1 MHRHLLCSLNGSKE
15 TIMRILVIDDD
26 EVFCRLL
33 VEILEEIGIEA
44 VCKTNGLDA
53 YEMLTRDPY
62 DLCIIDVRMPL
73 VLGTE
78 LAAAIKEDHPS
89 VKLILASAFADR
101 ALQEYA
107 RRKGILL
114 LSKPFTKFQLFETV
128 KLALG
133 QSVGRN

>member
-1 MHRHLLCSLNGSKE
+1 
-15 TIMRILVIDDD
+15 MRILVIDDD

-33 VEILEEIGIEA
+33 VEILEEIGIDA

-53 YEMLTRDPY
+53 YEMLTHDAY

-89 VKLILASAFADR
+89 VKLILASAFADH

-114 LSKPFTKFQLFETV
+114 LSKPFTKLQLFETV
-128 KLALG
+128 KIALG
-133 QSVGRN
+133 HSVGRN

>member
-53 YEMLTRDPY
+53 YEMLTHDPY

>member
-1 MHRHLLCSLNGSKE
+1 
-15 TIMRILVIDDD
+15 MRILVIDDD
-26 EVFCRLL
+26 DVFCRML

-44 VCKTNGLDA
+44 ACRTNGLDA
-53 YEMLTRDPY
+53 YEMLARDPF

>member
-1 MHRHLLCSLNGSKE
+1 
-15 TIMRILVIDDD
+15 MRILVIDDD